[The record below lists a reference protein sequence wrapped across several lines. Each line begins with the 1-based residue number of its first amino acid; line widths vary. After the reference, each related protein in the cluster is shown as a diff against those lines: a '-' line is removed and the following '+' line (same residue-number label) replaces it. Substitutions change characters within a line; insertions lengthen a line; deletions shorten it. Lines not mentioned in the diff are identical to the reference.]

1 MALAFEGYNQDTS
14 LATLEAGPASTGD
27 SRFRRISPEIQRF
40 VLFIL
45 MGIMFIPFSFVVRA
59 WGNLDTSQTVGV
71 LQVSV
76 VFFVELAKLFPWI

>member
-1 MALAFEGYNQDTS
+1 MSLALAFEGYNQDTS
-14 LATLEAGPASTGD
+14 LATLGAASTDDG
-27 SRFRRISPEIQRF
+27 RFRHISPETRQF
-40 VLFIL
+40 LLFIL

-59 WGNLDTSQTVGV
+59 WGNLDASQTVGV